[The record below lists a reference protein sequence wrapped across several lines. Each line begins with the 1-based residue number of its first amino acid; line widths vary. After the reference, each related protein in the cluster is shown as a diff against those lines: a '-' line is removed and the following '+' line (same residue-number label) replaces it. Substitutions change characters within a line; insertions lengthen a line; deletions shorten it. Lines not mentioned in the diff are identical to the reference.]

1 MADTAKKGRTIKLGV
16 FVTIGAVLFIAGVYF
31 IGEKQQLFSSTFRIN
46 GVFKDI
52 SGLQVGNNVRFSGVN
67 VGIVENIEMIADTAV
82 RVEMVIDDNIRKFI
96 KRDAQAIIGSDG
108 LMGNK
113 IVIIMPGTAGQRE
126 IRDNETILTS
136 APVGI
141 DEIMYNLKVTSG
153 HAADITRDLSD
164 ITANIRAGK
173 GTIGKLFMDTALAQ
187 NVDQTIKNIK
197 QGAGGFKRTMDAAGK
212 IPLLRA
218 FMKKK
223 GDNSDEDKENKNKK
237 DKK

>member
-1 MADTAKKGRTIKLGV
+1 MADEAKKRGRTIKLGV
-16 FVTIGAVLFIAGVYF
+16 FVTIGAALFIAGVYL
-31 IGEKQQLFSSTFRIN
+31 IGEKQQLFSSTIRIN
-46 GVFKDI
+46 GIFKDI
-52 SGLQVGNNVRFSGVN
+52 SGLQVGNNVRFAGVN
-67 VGIVENIEMIADTAV
+67 VGIVENIEMVADTAV

-113 IVIIMPGTAGQRE
+113 IVIIMPGTTGQRE
-126 IRDNETILTS
+126 IKDNETIATA

-141 DEIMYNLKVTSG
+141 DEIMLNLKVTSG
-153 HAADITRDLSD
+153 HAADITRDLSE

-173 GTIGKLFMDTALAQ
+173 GTIGKLFMDTALAA

-212 IPLLRA
+212 IPLLRS

-223 GDNSDEDKENKNKK
+223 DDKSEEDKEKK
-237 DKK
+237 SSPK